1 MFGQN
6 RLLSPR
12 EVGQILNVSV
22 RTVRRLVQQGQ
33 LGCVEISF
41 NNKRFSANQIE
52 TFIKSR
58 LKEPVK
64 RIDTSRKH
72 ALISPHVRDPRSLT
86 ILDNGWKAEFEDS
99 SLKEDLK
106 KLSCQ

>member
-1 MFGQN
+1 MFDQN

-12 EVGQILNVSV
+12 EAGQILNVSV
-22 RTVRRLVQQGQ
+22 KTIHRLVQRGK
-33 LGCVEISF
+33 LGCVEISS
-41 NNKRFSANQIE
+41 NNRRFRVNQIE
-52 TFIKSR
+52 NFIKSH